1 MSLVLVTASFQRE
14 EGELKPL
21 ELQNKEEF
29 LIREVQ
35 SKVYSAEIE
44 PLRRNKEV
52 LRGSTLAPFNTVL
65 VNGIMRSNTR
75 LRDADD
81 LTYDVK
87 CSIIPE
93 KYDL

>member
-1 MSLVLVTASFQRE
+1 MTASFQRE
-14 EGELKPL
+14 EDELKPL

-93 KYDL
+93 NYDL

>member
-14 EGELKPL
+14 EDELKPL

-93 KYDL
+93 NYDL

>member
-1 MSLVLVTASFQRE
+1 MSLVLVTVSLQRE
-14 EGELKPL
+14 KGELKPL

-35 SKVYSAEIE
+35 SEVYSAEIE

-65 VNGIMRSNTR
+65 VNGMMSSTR

-93 KYDL
+93 NYDL

>member
-1 MSLVLVTASFQRE
+1 MSLVLVTVSLQRE
-14 EGELKPL
+14 KGELKPL

-35 SKVYSAEIE
+35 SEVYSAEIE

-52 LRGSTLAPFNTVL
+52 LRGTTLAPFNTVL
-65 VNGIMRSNTR
+65 VNGIMMSSTR

-93 KYDL
+93 NYDL